1 MRIKILNA
9 LSMGKAVVSTSIG
22 CEGIDV
28 ENGKNIYVA
37 DTKNEFAQRI
47 VELLEDSNKRDK
59 LGEAGLLL
67 VREKYQW
74 ERVAEQIENEYERII
89 K

>member
-1 MRIKILNA
+1 M
-9 LSMGKAVVSTSIG
+9 
-22 CEGIDV
+22 
-28 ENGKNIYVA
+28 
-37 DTKNEFAQRI
+37 
-47 VELLEDSNKRDK
+47 ELLEDSNKRDK

>member
-1 MRIKILNA
+1 
-9 LSMGKAVVSTSIG
+9 MGKAVVSTSIG